1 MNISY
6 VYTKKGIKPCDN
18 SKKSFIDTLEDSEF
32 KTLFLDPKE
41 RDKVIKIINEN
52 MIKYFKGVEV
62 EGDPVIQIG
71 TVFHRYGEDKPY
83 KRHILVIGPP
93 DKPDEKICDPLTD
106 YDIDVEE
113 CKSEEELLLG
123 WKRIMKKED
132 PDFVT
137 GYNIFGFDFAYMLDR
152 MNIYCKCKKRYC
164 EKNCPKNRFLDLGKI
179 NSIYAFSNTNKR
191 CKEVKKKTSSFGS
204 VDYNRYLHMDGRIIF
219 DLQKEVEKGH
229 NLESYKLDNV
239 AAHFMRGKIKN
250 ITSYKNINSKGSIAM
265 KTI

>member
-1 MNISY
+1 
-6 VYTKKGIKPCDN
+6 
-18 SKKSFIDTLEDSEF
+18 
-32 KTLFLDPKE
+32 
-41 RDKVIKIINEN
+41 
-52 MIKYFKGVEV
+52 MIKCFKGVEV

-83 KRHILVIGPP
+83 KSHILVIGPP
-93 DKPDEKICDPLTD
+93 YNPDNPNEKICDPLTD

-164 EKNCPKNRFLDLGKI
+164 EKKCPKN
-179 NSIYAFSNTNKR
+179 
-191 CKEVKKKTSSFGS
+191 
-204 VDYNRYLHMDGRIIF
+204 
-219 DLQKEVEKGH
+219 
-229 NLESYKLDNV
+229 
-239 AAHFMRGKIKN
+239 
-250 ITSYKNINSKGSIAM
+250 ITK
-265 KTI
+265 